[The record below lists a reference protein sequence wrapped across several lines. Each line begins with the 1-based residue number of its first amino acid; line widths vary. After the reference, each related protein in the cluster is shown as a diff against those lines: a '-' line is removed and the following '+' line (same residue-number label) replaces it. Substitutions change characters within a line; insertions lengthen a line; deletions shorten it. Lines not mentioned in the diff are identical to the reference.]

1 MANKPA
7 TKDEK
12 LAAQSKYEKGKSI
25 AVIAD
30 ELGRTVNTIYTW
42 KKAGDWAHPDDRA
55 ELEPLGPGEEFAD
68 GDIAA
73 AIEDAQQG
81 RARPYRDVIDEINSS
96 GTSSDAELR
105 AELEAAHAKIGDLE
119 GEVVKFKPTVDVS
132 LYLSDPVRWIEET
145 TPEGTDYWVN
155 RAEDEYASDNV
166 ERYKSGKPQLNINE
180 NPDLLA
186 RKIQEIKDKVVAQ
199 RELEPT
205 DAPSRTIKL
214 VIDRNGYTTIEQLPY
229 EAQINN
235 VGGSLGDG
243 LIKYTEKGFKIPDP
257 FLCPRKG
264 CYREAAKDGGGHW
277 LYASYCS
284 EKHRFEVE
292 GDARSPLELAATPVV
307 FSGVS

>member
-1 MANKPA
+1 MPVASKG
-7 TKDEK
+7 EK
-12 LAAQSKYEKGKSI
+12 LGAQTMYERGVPVAKI
-25 AVIAD
+25 AEDLGRRVDTIYKWKQAEDWVRVDPIDEPVITEGQVKEYIAD
-30 ELGRTVNTIYTW
+30 LPVLVPEW
-42 KKAGDWAHPDDRA
+42 EPP
-55 ELEPLGPGEEFAD
+55 PLG
-68 GDIAA
+68 
-73 AIEDAQQG
+73 
-81 RARPYRDVIDEINSS
+81 
-96 GTSSDAELR
+96 SDAELR
-105 AELEAAHAKIGDLE
+105 AELEAALAENADLK
-119 GEVVKFKPTVDVS
+119 GEVVKYKPTVDVS

-145 TPEGTDYWVN
+145 TPEGTDYWKN

-186 RKIQEIKDKVVAQ
+186 RKIQEIKDKVVSQ